1 MVRELVI
8 WTALVP
14 LTVSVAVLG
23 ASRLLPRATWRRAWP
38 GALVVGLAYGLGNW
52 GLSSGLQGSSPETRL
67 MIVALIGTALGVLES
82 LWGRSSAAGWSVRA
96 AASSLAAWLVIS
108 PLVEPAGWSVWQSA
122 GLVLLLGGAGL
133 LCWAVLDRLATAERG
148 PLPAL
153 IAAALGGAG
162 AGVVLLSGLASLGQ
176 LSGTLAVPLVAFGLA
191 SWLRPGGAALR
202 GAAPALALLL
212 VAHWTTA
219 LLYGEMKPVTFGLL
233 TAAPLVLLVPRLSR
247 HELLVAAVRLLLMMV
262 PLGGALATSATQYFG
277 DASAP
282 AASSSPSASGEDE
295 DDDDYGYDP

>member
-1 MVRELVI
+1 MMGDVVI
-8 WTALVP
+8 WAGVVPAVVAGVAALAATRLSRWPRLQGVLAATA
-14 LTVSVAVLG
+14 
-23 ASRLLPRATWRRAWP
+23 
-38 GALVVGLAYGLGNW
+38 VGLAYVLASW
-52 GLSSGLQGSSPETRL
+52 GTTGLQGGPEARL
-67 MIVALIGTALGVLES
+67 VMVAGVGALMGALES
-82 LWGRSSAAGWSVRA
+82 VWSKSAARWTARLVASALASWLLVGPLVAPSGWSAV
-96 AASSLAAWLVIS
+96 
-108 PLVEPAGWSVWQSA
+108 QTA
-122 GLVLLLGGAGL
+122 GLVALLAAATLLVWATLCRLAEADHGPLLYGLLAALVGAGS
-133 LCWAVLDRLATAERG
+133 
-148 PLPAL
+148 
-153 IAAALGGAG
+153 AA
-162 AGVVLLSGLASLGQ
+162 VLLSGLASLGQ